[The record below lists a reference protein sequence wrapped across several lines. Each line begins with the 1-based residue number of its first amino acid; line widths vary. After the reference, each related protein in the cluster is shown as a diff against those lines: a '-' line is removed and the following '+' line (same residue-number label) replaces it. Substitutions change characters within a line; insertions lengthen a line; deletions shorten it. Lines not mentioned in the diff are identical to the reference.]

1 MSLIWPNPDWAA
13 RLRSTPVLISEVTA
27 LASRVSSPMVE
38 AIWLVAARVSWASFF
53 TSAATTAKLRPASPA
68 RAASMVAFKA
78 SMLVLRAIVSIV
90 EETVC
95 TWFIARGEAGHPL
108 AQLDD
113 QVGQSLEALRWCPRS
128 PRGPASSLALACSQS
143 SRASSVES
151 RHARL
156 VGEQP
161 GGHFLE
167 RVEHLQMLADPLGDP
182 FDIAGDVAAFD
193 RQRAAIARHGADC
206 VFSDFF
212 DAERRHY
219 RTIPICEFE
228 PAYRPITKAKLTTRL
243 LVAGVDIGEFEIA
256 PAAAADEQ
264 GHDRCPWR
272 RPILRCPGPSGTR

>member
-13 RLRSTPVLISEVTA
+13 RLRSTPVLISDVTA

-68 RAASMVAFKA
+68 RAASMVAFSA
-78 SMLVLRAIVSIV
+78 SMLVLRAIVSMV

-95 TWFIARGEAGHPL
+95 TWFIAEAKP
-108 AQLDD
+108 AI
-113 QVGQSLEALRWCPRS
+113 RS
-128 PRGPASSLALACSQS
+128 PSWTTRSVSPLKPWMVPSIASRPASSLALACSRS

-182 FDIAGDVAAFD
+182 FDIAGDVAALH
-193 RQRAAIARHGADC
+193 RQRAAVARHRANR
-206 VFSDFF
+206 FFRNFF
-212 DAERRHY
+212 DAERGHVTRFSLDDAA
-219 RTIPICEFE
+219 E
-228 PAYRPITKAKLTTRL
+228 AYSRIANGELTTCRL
-243 LVAGVDIGEFEIA
+243 DFARDERHKGRHVHRLRRSAAPRRHSSLVEGASAA
-256 PAAAADEQ
+256 P
-264 GHDRCPWR
+264 
-272 RPILRCPGPSGTR
+272 